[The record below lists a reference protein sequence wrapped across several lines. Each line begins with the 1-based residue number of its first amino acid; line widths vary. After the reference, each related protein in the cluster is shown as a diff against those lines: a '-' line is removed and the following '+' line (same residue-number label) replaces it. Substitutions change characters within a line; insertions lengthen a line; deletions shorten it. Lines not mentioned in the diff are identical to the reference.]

1 LLFLANY
8 CVIFAVAL
16 ADVPY
21 LDFPELKFNKHEST
35 QMPFRYV
42 GGADGEPIMP
52 EVRLLFSLRSVKQMK
67 MKQLRAH
74 AEASQLTSRRA

>member
-1 LLFLANY
+1 MPPYSIAFLAND
-8 CVIFAVAL
+8 CVLSTVAL

-42 GGADGEPIMP
+42 QGADGEPIMP
-52 EVRLLFSLRSVKQMK
+52 EVSPIC
-67 MKQLRAH
+67 H
-74 AEASQLTSRRA
+74 P